1 VVAAADEASRL
12 LSPQAVEALRT
23 IGASGD
29 LRDHFRWGHAIVGVK
44 GGLPGTA
51 LEALDWMRPV
61 TLVVGEAA
69 TEPHLAAA
77 FSSIAFGPA
86 SDQ

>member
-1 VVAAADEASRL
+1 
-12 LSPQAVEALRT
+12 LSPEAVDALRT

-44 GGLPGTA
+44 GAQPGTA

-61 TLVVGEAA
+61 TLVVGEGA

-77 FSSIAFGPA
+77 FPSIAFETAGG
-86 SDQ
+86 Q